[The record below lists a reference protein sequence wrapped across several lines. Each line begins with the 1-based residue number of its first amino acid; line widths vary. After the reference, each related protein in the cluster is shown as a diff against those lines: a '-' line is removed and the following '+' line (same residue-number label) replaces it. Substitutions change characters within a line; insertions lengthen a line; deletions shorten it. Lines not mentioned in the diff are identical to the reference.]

1 MAKIDIEEKFKKDI
15 SKEVANLK
23 EFLISQG
30 KEIVKLKQ
38 ENKAIRETSV
48 GSSGSVADAGKS
60 MPAEVKA
67 LLEKHTIDLEKQKAN
82 TTKLSKLCLGTLNE
96 LEKFEKKQERETSA
110 APKTEDR
117 IKRLTDE
124 NKKLIHLVTTLD
136 QQMALMEGKLNKNI
150 FDSEELAKRVRHSSV
165 DRAGKQ
171 AGGVGELTREEV
183 FRIVRENV
191 PAAAA
196 PAVGSEVSREEVVR
210 IVRENIQQSEE
221 NNQEKN
227 AQIQSLITEV
237 QNIIGQIRELGMQFR
252 ELTEKVRK
260 IEGND
265 TNERFGVEL
274 AGALSRIEKIE
285 RDGTA
290 GLKNQPKQ
298 ANTAGPDISSKR
310 IEKIELDLK
319 RVDKLETSVGAIEK
333 LGVELK
339 SNKTVATEAK
349 DQVKKIEQDLST
361 TIKTIGTV
369 KVAMDEALR
378 KIEADEKVSR
388 DAERSIALLENEL
401 AKTTTMAKTAKTS
414 VDDVV
419 RKVDRMQKEED
430 AARAIRKDQNTF
442 SVEDIKKDFIKV
454 QEQSNYLEEKIVT
467 IQKLA
472 DSTGI
477 ESKNKCN
484 KLSGEIELIAE
495 KVKSMSLGMKEEKYK
510 TDEKII
516 KIENQSDN
524 ISKFK
529 DDIEKKISTI
539 STSQAKIQKVAT
551 SAEEMS
557 KLLANDIQSF
567 KSELSSNKTNTD
579 KCAKNI
585 EENNTKIFDCVHD
598 FESLK
603 DSIEKL
609 KKNIDRRP
617 AAEDIDKKSELSN
630 KLYNDLSAKI
640 DDVDVNLKKE
650 VKKTRS
656 DIEKCNKDMKN
667 IQSKCDEVESASTKD
682 IKSIKDELT
691 VIKTSSADLKN
702 CSKDISALKSDCD
715 KNSKDLKNITTK
727 VDDAKKELSTIK
739 LENGSVSTKIE
750 KLQAMEKDLEVMKKE
765 KPLDK
770 FTSIEKDISSLRA
783 DHEKLNKDVKGLSTE
798 VKYVDSTLKKE
809 STNTKTEIG
818 SFTKTIKGFEK
829 DLNTIHN
836 MIDVLNNE
844 KGSAANSEDVS
855 KVKAELTKVSTEI
868 KEKSKSLED
877 SLTKKINGDIKDLDT
892 KVKSLE
898 KKIDSNSKGID
909 AIEVDKK
916 IKTAKDDIN
925 LSIDGKIKTAKD
937 EVTSKV
943 TTASNDLKALEKKV
957 DENNKPKGNTVEIK
971 DIDNKI
977 KLAKDDI
984 TSSIDT
990 KVQKCK
996 DELTTK
1002 ITLSETKVQK
1012 IKEELTSSITKC
1024 SGDQK
1029 TFEKKLET
1037 TTADLKKFADMQ
1049 TKLTKQEEGIAK
1061 MQKTVDNLDISNR
1074 ANKSGD
1080 ELKKEV
1086 DKINQ
1091 QIKDSIK
1098 SVEVKISSQET
1109 QVKTLDGKVTKQ
1121 DSTISDL
1128 KTKIDKLP
1136 KQEPTASKPDDSLK
1150 KDVEKINQTVTDK
1163 IDKLTTQIK
1172 GSEKTLTDKIT
1183 NQEKSLT
1190 DKINQQVKDSQKTLQ
1205 DKITAQD
1212 RTVKD
1217 ATEKIAKLEKGDSSA
1232 SKSGGETAK
1241 LVTLTKAIDAIQE
1254 NSKSLETMVKK
1265 MKTEFSTPKD
1275 LEKLRVELSGKM
1287 GGGIDPNHP
1296 DMGPIM
1302 DSLIM
1307 TNDRPYIDC
1316 STITPMTGNGLVKF
1330 ERFVALNKLPWD
1342 DVNDQFVIQEP
1353 GVYAVFVTAILQD
1366 AVLSV
1371 KIASN
1376 MLEREIFNVGSREGL
1391 VGCSA
1396 PTFVSRGGLLQIDDD
1411 ENVADTILVEI
1422 HADNEESF
1430 VDKNVTLTMYKI
1442 GESPGGE

>member
-1 MAKIDIEEKFKKDI
+1 M
-15 SKEVANLK
+15 
-23 EFLISQG
+23 G
-30 KEIVKLKQ
+30 
-38 ENKAIRETSV
+38 
-48 GSSGSVADAGKS
+48 
-60 MPAEVKA
+60 
-67 LLEKHTIDLEKQKAN
+67 
-82 TTKLSKLCLGTLNE
+82 
-96 LEKFEKKQERETSA
+96 
-110 APKTEDR
+110 
-117 IKRLTDE
+117 
-124 NKKLIHLVTTLD
+124 
-136 QQMALMEGKLNKNI
+136 
-150 FDSEELAKRVRHSSV
+150 
-165 DRAGKQ
+165 
-171 AGGVGELTREEV
+171 
-183 FRIVRENV
+183 
-191 PAAAA
+191 
-196 PAVGSEVSREEVVR
+196 
-210 IVRENIQQSEE
+210 
-221 NNQEKN
+221 
-227 AQIQSLITEV
+227 
-237 QNIIGQIRELGMQFR
+237 
-252 ELTEKVRK
+252 
-260 IEGND
+260 
-265 TNERFGVEL
+265 
-274 AGALSRIEKIE
+274 
-285 RDGTA
+285 
-290 GLKNQPKQ
+290 
-298 ANTAGPDISSKR
+298 
-310 IEKIELDLK
+310 
-319 RVDKLETSVGAIEK
+319 
-333 LGVELK
+333 
-339 SNKTVATEAK
+339 
-349 DQVKKIEQDLST
+349 
-361 TIKTIGTV
+361 
-369 KVAMDEALR
+369 
-378 KIEADEKVSR
+378 
-388 DAERSIALLENEL
+388 
-401 AKTTTMAKTAKTS
+401 
-414 VDDVV
+414 
-419 RKVDRMQKEED
+419 
-430 AARAIRKDQNTF
+430 
-442 SVEDIKKDFIKV
+442 
-454 QEQSNYLEEKIVT
+454 
-467 IQKLA
+467 
-472 DSTGI
+472 
-477 ESKNKCN
+477 
-484 KLSGEIELIAE
+484 
-495 KVKSMSLGMKEEKYK
+495 
-510 TDEKII
+510 
-516 KIENQSDN
+516 
-524 ISKFK
+524 
-529 DDIEKKISTI
+529 
-539 STSQAKIQKVAT
+539 
-551 SAEEMS
+551 
-557 KLLANDIQSF
+557 
-567 KSELSSNKTNTD
+567 
-579 KCAKNI
+579 
-585 EENNTKIFDCVHD
+585 
-598 FESLK
+598 
-603 DSIEKL
+603 
-609 KKNIDRRP
+609 
-617 AAEDIDKKSELSN
+617 
-630 KLYNDLSAKI
+630 
-640 DDVDVNLKKE
+640 
-650 VKKTRS
+650 
-656 DIEKCNKDMKN
+656 
-667 IQSKCDEVESASTKD
+667 
-682 IKSIKDELT
+682 
-691 VIKTSSADLKN
+691 
-702 CSKDISALKSDCD
+702 
-715 KNSKDLKNITTK
+715 
-727 VDDAKKELSTIK
+727 
-739 LENGSVSTKIE
+739 
-750 KLQAMEKDLEVMKKE
+750 
-765 KPLDK
+765 
-770 FTSIEKDISSLRA
+770 
-783 DHEKLNKDVKGLSTE
+783 
-798 VKYVDSTLKKE
+798 
-809 STNTKTEIG
+809 
-818 SFTKTIKGFEK
+818 
-829 DLNTIHN
+829 
-836 MIDVLNNE
+836 
-844 KGSAANSEDVS
+844 
-855 KVKAELTKVSTEI
+855 EI

-898 KKIDSNSKGID
+898 KKIDSNSKGMD

-925 LSIDGKIKTAKD
+925 LSIDGKIKAAKD
-937 EVTSKV
+937 EVTTKV
-943 TTASNDLKALEKKV
+943 TTASNDLKLLEKKV

-990 KVQKCK
+990 KVQKCR

-1316 STITPMTGNGLVKF
+1316 STITPMTGNGL
-1330 ERFVALNKLPWD
+1330 
-1342 DVNDQFVIQEP
+1342 DQFVIQEP